1 MLMMLWCTL
10 LNLTWQ
16 IGKLVDRSVKTHETE
31 MQRENTMEKKKE
43 HPRTENRGVVSDCVT
58 YI

>member
-1 MLMMLWCTL
+1 MLWCTL

-31 MQRENTMEKKKE
+31 MQRENTMEKKTE